1 MREFISEGG
10 ELFSAFGLGAT
21 VYAFMD
27 DRGLC
32 GDYGGGGVTG
42 ESTGWVAH
50 SSFIQP
56 STHPHRTAVA
66 HVVN

>member
-1 MREFISEGG
+1 MPVPTAQDWLMREFISEGG

-21 VYAFMD
+21 VYALMD

-42 ESTGWVAH
+42 A
-50 SSFIQP
+50 
-56 STHPHRTAVA
+56 A
-66 HVVN
+66 